1 MELVSY
7 LAVWSVELFLFFL
20 VWVDSF
26 PVIHEYL
33 RFVRLF
39 KWDHMSAKP
48 VKEGRINMVI
58 VALNAFI
65 HYYFA
70 NLLHFRVFWFFNS
83 LIVMSVS
90 WLCWY
95 HHHKSTHYI
104 FLLFRHSSTR
114 GFCLTITEK
123 FVVLLMRPCLALSQQ
138 SSMSISLHLAEVDL
152 VYAVYIWCGTLL
164 VFFQLEKILY
174 PSRT

>member
-1 MELVSY
+1 MKICLVIKWYCFSVIHIFILY
-7 LAVWSVELFLFFL
+7 ARSLVRTWRPCGASFLLGSVECGIVSLFL

-83 LIVMSVS
+83 LIDDCNVCFM
-90 WLCWY
+90 
-95 HHHKSTHYI
+95 I
-104 FLLFRHSSTR
+104 
-114 GFCLTITEK
+114 
-123 FVVLLMRPCLALSQQ
+123 M
-138 SSMSISLHLAEVDL
+138 L
-152 VYAVYIWCGTLL
+152 V
-164 VFFQLEKILY
+164 
-174 PSRT
+174 PSP